1 MKKFALVIVAL
12 FIPALCLQ
20 AEEVQT
26 EEDSLSLFAQLDEDK
41 DGLVSKEEATRV
53 ENILAMFDALDAD
66 GDGQLTLSEFEA
78 LAKNEY

>member
-1 MKKFALVIVAL
+1 
-12 FIPALCLQ
+12 
-20 AEEVQT
+20 
-26 EEDSLSLFAQLDEDK
+26 LFAQLDEDK